1 MNFTFCNFRVML
13 FFVTLALQLF
23 IFFCFCIFFLKK
35 FEKVEKTV
43 FLGLN
48 FSYTVLYPLYSASK
62 VPQTQTMQS
71 KVINVQSDTFGNPIF
86 HEGLQ
91 NQPFSRIISVL
102 GCFAQLCQLVAK
114 CEKWTFK
121 VNFLCQKSSESFSI
135 FFSLKNTNLEAHFLL
150 LAFFDKINFL
160 TTLLLKLGQVFDE
173 VAKLGKSTQ
182 DAYNPGKWLIL

>member
-1 MNFTFCNFRVML
+1 ML
-13 FFVTLALQLF
+13 SYYFGNTLPM
-23 IFFCFCIFFLKK
+23 IRIK
-35 FEKVEKTV
+35 
-43 FLGLN
+43 N
-48 FSYTVLYPLYSASK
+48 
-62 VPQTQTMQS
+62 
-71 KVINVQSDTFGNPIF
+71 INIRSDTFGNPIF
-86 HEGLQ
+86 QKGLQ

-102 GCFAQLCQLVAK
+102 GCFAYLCQLVAK

-160 TTLLLKLGQVFDE
+160 TTLLLKLGQIFDE

>member
-1 MNFTFCNFRVML
+1 MTANDEKIGQICEKL
-13 FFVTLALQLF
+13 SES
-23 IFFCFCIFFLKK
+23 KK
-35 FEKVEKTV
+35 FVKKHLFCQTRRN
-43 FLGLN
+43 L
-48 FSYTVLYPLYSASK
+48 
-62 VPQTQTMQS
+62 VPINTTHS
-71 KVINVQSDTFGNPIF
+71 KVINVGSDTFGNPIF

-114 CEKWTFK
+114 CKKWTFK

-160 TTLLLKLGQVFDE
+160 TTLLLKLGQIFDE

>member
-1 MNFTFCNFRVML
+1 MDIAQIPATHKNTHFYILKPSLETRFDSILCLLLVFSENRQILRRFM
-13 FFVTLALQLF
+13 QLRKMRTT
-23 IFFCFCIFFLKK
+23 IF
-35 FEKVEKTV
+35 
-43 FLGLN
+43 
-48 FSYTVLYPLYSASK
+48 
-62 VPQTQTMQS
+62 S
-71 KVINVQSDTFGNPIF
+71 KVINVGSDTFGNPIF

-91 NQPFSRIISVL
+91 NQPFSRIISDL

-114 CEKWTFK
+114 CKKWTFK

-135 FFSLKNTNLEAHFLL
+135 FFSLKNTNLEAHFFL

-160 TTLLLKLGQVFDE
+160 TTLLLKLSQIFDE